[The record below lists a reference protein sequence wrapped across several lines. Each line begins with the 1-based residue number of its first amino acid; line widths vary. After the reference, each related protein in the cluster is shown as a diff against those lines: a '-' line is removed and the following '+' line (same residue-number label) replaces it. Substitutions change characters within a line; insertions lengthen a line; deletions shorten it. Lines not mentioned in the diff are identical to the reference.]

1 MILLRKNNQNRVV
14 LTLSE
19 LANPNVQKNWLFR
32 FVLEQSDEYEYV
44 GFLTEITPI
53 NVDSYNLFDIIE
65 GLDFTFPFLGDYS
78 YHVYQMADPND
89 TDYNNGLLVEQG
101 KMRLIET
108 ETPIPTFDNDI
119 NFKIYDTDVIS

>member
-1 MILLRKNNQNRVV
+1 M

-32 FVLEQSDEYEYV
+32 FVLEQSYEYEYV
-44 GFLTEITPI
+44 GFLNEITPI

-65 GLDFTFPFLGDYS
+65 GLDFTLRFLGDYS
-78 YHVYQMADPND
+78 YEVYQMADPND

-101 KMRLIET
+101 KMRLIEN
-108 ETPIPTFDNDI
+108 EAPIPTFDNDI

>member
-1 MILLRKNNQNRVV
+1 V

-32 FVLEQSDEYEYV
+32 FVLEQSYEYEYV

-65 GLDFTFPFLGDYS
+65 GLDFTLRFLGDYS
-78 YHVYQMADPND
+78 YEVYQMADPND
-89 TDYNNGLLVEQG
+89 TDYNNGLLVEHG
-101 KMRLIET
+101 KMRLIEN
-108 ETPIPTFDNDI
+108 EAPIPTFDNDI
-119 NFKIYDTDVIS
+119 NYKIYDTDVIS